1 METYAALVAGDSVR
15 AELQPSERENG
26 AVDVDRGHGPSLVS
40 SGRYSMADLKP
51 NSDRRV
57 EGEETAGAHQEGRNS
72 VQAGQ
77 RNDVRNLPLRKS
89 PATGRSNKPSK
100 NQQS

>member
-1 METYAALVAGDSVR
+1 
-15 AELQPSERENG
+15 
-26 AVDVDRGHGPSLVS
+26 
-40 SGRYSMADLKP
+40 MADSKP

-77 RNDVRNLPLRKS
+77 TQRREESSPQKS
-89 PATGRSNKPSK
+89 HATGRSNKPSK